1 LSGSTVFSVIIE
13 LDGML
18 WAPVP
23 GTTVTAGE
31 FAEARSVMLEVHR
44 SLWWNPWVLTD
55 RAAEYDAA
63 LETCGQWARAEPGHE
78 RKTPEEYEAQFAQQ
92 AAQDEA
98 RAAAEQEQAERDRAQ
113 RAADYDPDR
122 AWARLALLEEQ
133 GTLAAKVRE
142 RDEVTSRDLF
152 PLMEDDRRCRHLA
165 ALEQEIATAQ
175 RATDELAMLAG
186 DPDQVCD
193 ERGWLP
199 AERREVSL
207 ALFRARREAQVYELR
222 ASIPARKAGLKTL
235 TGKAERARLREALK
249 TDAARLAALEAM
261 PPMNAADMCPE
272 CAEPD
277 WHSPAVT
284 FNLADGTTTGGP
296 CPAWPRWARQVEKL
310 HTELRARAARPKPGS
325 PPPKPGPIAVVTLS
339 GPLDDLTAKLAA
351 IQASHPGAQIR
362 PGKRNQWE
370 IWPPEPPE
378 APARTREAPG
388 G

>member
-1 LSGSTVFSVIIE
+1 MSGSTVSSVIVE

-31 FAEARSVMLEVHR
+31 FAEARSVILEVHR

-55 RAAEYDAA
+55 RAAQYDAA

-78 RKTPEEYEAQFAQQ
+78 RKTPEEYEAQFARQ
-92 AAQDEA
+92 AAEDEA
-98 RAAAEQEQAERDRAQ
+98 QAAAEQEQAERDRAE
-113 RAADYDPDR
+113 RAAGYDPDR
-122 AWARLALLEEQ
+122 ARARLALLEEQ
-133 GTLAAKVRE
+133 GILAAKVRE
-142 RDEVTSRDLF
+142 RDEITSRDLF
-152 PLMEDDRRCRHLA
+152 PLMEDDRRSRHLA
-165 ALEQEIATAQ
+165 ALGREIAAVQ
-175 RATDELAMLAG
+175 RAADELAVLAG
-186 DPDQVCD
+186 DPEQVCD

-235 TGKAERARLREALK
+235 TGKTERARLREALK

-261 PPMNAADMCPE
+261 PPMNAAGMCPE

-277 WHSPAVT
+277 RHSPAVT

-296 CPAWPRWARQVEKL
+296 CPAWPRWAQQVEKL
-310 HTELRARAARPKPGS
+310 HAELRQWAARRKTGPPASAPG
-325 PPPKPGPIAVVTLS
+325 PPPAKTGPVAVITLS
-339 GPLDDLTAKLAA
+339 GPIEDLTAKLAE

-370 IWPPEPPE
+370 IWPP
-378 APARTREAPG
+378 G
-388 G
+388 